1 MTAKNAVP
9 VLPAASLAVH
19 DTDVVPSGKV
29 EPEAGVQLRLVT
41 PTLSVAVTAYVT
53 TAPEADV
60 ASVVIADGTVMVG
73 AVVSVTVTVFCTL
86 IVTVAE
92 VPWLLLESLAVTA
105 ML

>member
-1 MTAKNAVP
+1 
-9 VLPAASLAVH
+9 VH

-73 AVVSVTVTVFCTL
+73 GVESVTVTVFDTDTVIEDVPTL
-86 IVTVAE
+86 PAASYAFDIRV
-92 VPWLLLESLAVTA
+92 
-105 ML
+105 